1 MGLSEP
7 LRTSGGEW
15 LRPAEPS
22 QAEALY
28 EAVDASR
35 DALAP
40 WLPWCSARYTL
51 ASAEAFLAEATL
63 EHRTLIFPD
72 HDSPAV
78 LGAVSPMPVD
88 RYDGVWK
95 LGYWV
100 RADAQRRGLARRA
113 AATLCQAAFAAS
125 TVQRVSILVAVDNA
139 PSRRVAEALGAE
151 LEGVLKSRLLLPNGR
166 HDAAIYGLVPEAL
179 AEGLRS

>member
-1 MGLSEP
+1 
-7 LRTSGGEW
+7 
-15 LRPAEPS
+15 
-22 QAEALY
+22 
-28 EAVDASR
+28 
-35 DALAP
+35 
-40 WLPWCSARYTL
+40 
-51 ASAEAFLAEATL
+51 
-63 EHRTLIFPD
+63 
-72 HDSPAV
+72 
-78 LGAVSPMPVD
+78 MPVD

-179 AEGLRS
+179 AEDLRS